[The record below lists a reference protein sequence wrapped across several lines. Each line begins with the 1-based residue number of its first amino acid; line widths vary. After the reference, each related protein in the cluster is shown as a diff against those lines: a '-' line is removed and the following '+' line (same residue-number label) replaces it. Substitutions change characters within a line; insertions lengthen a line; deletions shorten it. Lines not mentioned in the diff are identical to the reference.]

1 MWKPEISIV
10 VPVFNE
16 EKNLP
21 ILISQIA
28 EVMAVLGRKYEI
40 IFVDDGSADNSFGVI
55 NDLTKEYMEVR
66 YIRFKT
72 NSGQSAA
79 FDAGFKKAIGEIIVT
94 LDSDLQN
101 DPKDIPKLLSY
112 MPQYDVVCGW
122 RTGRQDSLVKKIS
135 SKIAN
140 KIRNL
145 LIKDNIH
152 DTGCSLKAY
161 KKEWLDKIR
170 LYNGM
175 HRFLPALLC
184 MEGARILEVK
194 VNHNPRRYGRSKYN
208 IRNRLFVGLYD
219 LLAVRWMQK
228 RKLNYEIT
236 ERS

>member
-21 ILISQIA
+21 ILVPQIA
-28 EVMAVLGRKYEI
+28 EVMRVLDRKYEI
-40 IFVDDGSADNSFGVI
+40 ILVDDGSTDNSFRVI
-55 NDLTKEYMEVR
+55 NDLTKKYMEVR
-66 YIRFKT
+66 YIRFEI

-79 FDAGFKKAIGEIIVT
+79 FDAGFKKAVGEVIVT

-101 DPKDIPKLLSY
+101 DPKDISKLLSY
-112 MPQYDVVCGW
+112 IPQYDVVCGW

-135 SKIAN
+135 SRIAN

-161 KKEWLDKIR
+161 KKEWLDRIR

-208 IRNRLFVGLYD
+208 IRNRLFKGIYD